1 MDGRVQV
8 AIIGAGPSG
17 LLLGRLLS
25 LAGIDFIILERQA
38 RAYVESRI
46 RAGVLEPG
54 TVRILESAQVAAR
67 LHTQALHH
75 DGFDISISGQRQRV
89 DLKRLT
95 GFGVT
100 IYGQT
105 EITKDLNV
113 AHDKAESNI
122 VFEAIDV
129 ELEALDSDSPVIQYQ
144 KNGKRCRIR
153 CEFVAGCDGFHGAS
167 RATVEQ
173 ALTSYEREYPFAWL
187 GLLSATPPVSNELIY
202 NQSERGFALCSMRSE
217 SLSRY
222 YIQCRA
228 DEKAESWSDN
238 EFWDELRRRLPADA
252 AETLKTG
259 PAIEKTVAPLR
270 SFVVEPM
277 QLGQLFLVGDA
288 AHIVPPTGAKGLNLA
303 LADASLLA
311 SALSGWYEN
320 KDRRLLDTYSE
331 TCLKRVWRAERFSW
345 WFTAATHRFDD
356 DPFSHKIQMAELD
369 YLTSSTAGL
378 TTIAENYVGVLN

>member
-1 MDGRVQV
+1 MDVRVQV

-25 LAGIDFIILERQA
+25 LADIDFIILERQA

-54 TVRILESAQVAAR
+54 TVRLLESAQVAGR
-67 LHTQALHH
+67 LHDQALHH
-75 DGFDISISGQRQRV
+75 DGFDISISGQRRRV
-89 DLKRLT
+89 DLKGLT

-100 IYGQT
+100 VYGQT
-105 EITKDLNV
+105 EITKDLYV

-122 VFEAIDV
+122 VFEANDV
-129 ELEALDSDSPVIQYQ
+129 VLERPDSDSPIVQYQ
-144 KNGKRCRIR
+144 KNGKRHRVR
-153 CEFVAGCDGFHGAS
+153 CDFVAGCDGFHGAS
-167 RATVEQ
+167 RATVER
-173 ALTSYEREYPFAWL
+173 ALTCYEREYPFAWL
-187 GLLSATPPVSNELIY
+187 GVLSATPPVSKELIY

-228 DEKAESWSDN
+228 DENAESWPDD

-259 PAIEKTVAPLR
+259 RAIEKTVAPLR

-311 SALSGWYEN
+311 SALIIWYEN
-320 KDRRLLDTYSE
+320 KDRNLLNTYSE

-345 WFTAATHRFDD
+345 WFTIATHRFDD

-369 YLTSSTAGL
+369 YLTNSTAGL
-378 TTIAENYVGVLN
+378 TTIAENYVGVLD